1 MVLTVLIGIIKLG
14 LNEPTLIEHLNE
26 NTLHI
31 FVSILPQKFFVE
43 KIGAEK
49 VKVSVLV
56 GPGQSPATYEPL
68 PKQLTDLSQAH
79 LYFRIG
85 VPFEIGWLDKIQ
97 NLNPNLDIVDT
108 RKGIELRPIEASY
121 QENKPEQKGEQK
133 DPHIWLDPL
142 LVKLQA
148 ETICR
153 ELSRVDPIN
162 QGFYEAN
169 LGLFVDELEELHREL
184 NGTFQKLAV
193 KNLMVFHPAW
203 GYLTDRYGL
212 RQIPIELEGKEPGPQ
227 ELAKIIEIGKKH
239 DIRVVFIQS
248 QFNTEVAQAISQ
260 ALDGKIVAM
269 DPLAEDY
276 LYNMRSIARI
286 IKEEL

>member
-1 MVLTVLIGIIKLG
+1 MSGFLIMVLPVLIGIIKLG

-162 QGFYEAN
+162 QGFTKLI
-169 LGLFVDELEELHREL
+169 LGSLLMNWKIHRGIEW
-184 NGTFQKLAV
+184 NFSKLAV
-193 KNLMVFHPAW
+193 K
-203 GYLTDRYGL
+203 
-212 RQIPIELEGKEPGPQ
+212 I
-227 ELAKIIEIGKKH
+227 
-239 DIRVVFIQS
+239 
-248 QFNTEVAQAISQ
+248 
-260 ALDGKIVAM
+260 
-269 DPLAEDY
+269 
-276 LYNMRSIARI
+276 
-286 IKEEL
+286 